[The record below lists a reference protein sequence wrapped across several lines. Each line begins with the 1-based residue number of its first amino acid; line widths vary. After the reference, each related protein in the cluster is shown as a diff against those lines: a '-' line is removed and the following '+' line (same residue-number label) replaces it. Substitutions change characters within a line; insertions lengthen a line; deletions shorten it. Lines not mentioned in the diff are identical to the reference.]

1 MFLTAIF
8 GSRYHFI
15 QFENSTTSFK
25 DFEFLTLP
33 SSHFSQQEDASFL
46 LNNYTQEFERIVF
59 VPDATL
65 AYFNTNVEI
74 KVDVHTFDTTTNP
87 YGVIFDTD
95 SIKYFL
101 ECNNVEIVL
110 VNTNPH
116 ENISQNS

>member
-1 MFLTAIF
+1 M
-8 GSRYHFI
+8 
-15 QFENSTTSFK
+15 
-25 DFEFLTLP
+25 
-33 SSHFSQQEDASFL
+33 
-46 LNNYTQEFERIVF
+46 
-59 VPDATL
+59 

-116 ENISQNS
+116 RKYFSEFINNDEKIKNYLGKNYPLIEQYKDFKIYKQNTELTKNDYCNFLSGRMCTGGWWEED